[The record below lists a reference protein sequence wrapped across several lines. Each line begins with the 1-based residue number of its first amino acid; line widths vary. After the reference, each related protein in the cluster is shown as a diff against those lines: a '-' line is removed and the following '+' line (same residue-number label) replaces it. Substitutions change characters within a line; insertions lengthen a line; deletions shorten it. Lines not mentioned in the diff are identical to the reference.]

1 MVEMDALLD
10 NAKGPHGERRFYPPG
25 KHPAAARIVA
35 AIKDLEALSATPRND
50 KSPRPLQCTSGSRG
64 SRGPGSLGEA

>member
-35 AIKDLEALSATPRND
+35 AIKDLEALSA
-50 KSPRPLQCTSGSRG
+50 SPQKRQKPPAPPMYER
-64 SRGPGSLGEA
+64 